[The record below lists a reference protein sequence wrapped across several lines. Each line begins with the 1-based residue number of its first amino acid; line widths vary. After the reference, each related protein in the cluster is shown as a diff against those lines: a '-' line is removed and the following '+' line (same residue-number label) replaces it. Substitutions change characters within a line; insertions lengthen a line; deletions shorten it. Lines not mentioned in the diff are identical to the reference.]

1 MGEPFSWRW
10 LLPIEGRYM
19 PVILKKLSREFVCVE
34 VDEPVQETKEPV
46 EDKKTI

>member
-10 LLPIEGRYM
+10 MLPIEGRNM
-19 PVILKKLSREFVCVE
+19 PVILKKLSREFICLE
-34 VDEPVQETKEPV
+34 ETNEPV